1 MGALERKVDNIIA
14 EGIRQENLVGANV
27 LVLHK
32 GKEIF
37 RKSYGYADRENQVV
51 MQDDTIFRLYS
62 MSKPVLSIAAMI
74 ALEKGLIGLQDPV
87 SKYMPEYEDLKVYEA
102 DGSVRPA
109 KTKMTVF
116 QLLTM
121 TSALCYPNVD
131 SKTGLDMCKVFD
143 ETKEKLKKGE
153 HTSTREYCRLFAGIP
168 LDFDPGV
175 RWQYGLS
182 ADVLGCIIEI
192 ASGKSLGQF
201 MKEEIFEPLE
211 MVDTGFFVPAEKWN
225 RFAQWYKKDEATGH
239 IGVFKDWHLGVGK
252 YDEAPLFE
260 SGGAGLVST
269 LEDYSHIA
277 KMMLNGG
284 TYKGKQILKP
294 ETIKLMSGDHL
305 TKEQKVRYDWDSV
318 KGHGYGFLMRMV
330 QEPEATGTH
339 ATPGDF
345 GWDGWTGTYISM
357 NPEKELAIVYLMQR
371 VDTGTTKELMD
382 IKNAVYDEIEER

>member
-1 MGALERKVDNIIA
+1 MRGLETKVDSIIA
-14 EGIRQENLVGANV
+14 EGIKQENLVGANV

-37 RKSYGYADRENQVV
+37 RKSYGYADRENQVM

-74 ALEKGLIGLQDPV
+74 AMEKGLIGLQDPV
-87 SKYMPEYEDLKVYEA
+87 SKYMPEYGELKVYEA
-102 DGSVRPA
+102 DGSIRPA
-109 KTKMTVF
+109 KTEMTVF

-121 TSALCYPNVD
+121 TSALCYPNGD
-131 SKTGLDMCKVFD
+131 SQTGLDMTKVFE
-143 ETKEKLKKGE
+143 ETKAKLRSGE
-153 HTSTREYCRLFAGIP
+153 PTSTREYCRQFADVP
-168 LDFDPGV
+168 LDFDPGE

-182 ADVLGCIIEI
+182 ADVLGCVIEI

-201 MKEEIFEPLE
+201 MREEIFEPLE
-211 MVDTGFFVPAEKWN
+211 MKDTGFFVPEEKWN

-239 IGVFKDWHLGVGK
+239 IDVFKDWHLGVGK

-277 KMMLNGG
+277 RMMLNGG
-284 TYKGKQILKP
+284 NYKGKQILKP
-294 ETIKLMSGDHL
+294 ETITLMSSDHL
-305 TKEQKVRYDWDSV
+305 TKEQKIRFDWDSV
-318 KGHGYGFLMRMV
+318 KGHGYGFLVRVV

-345 GWDGWTGTYISM
+345 GWDGWTGTYISL
-357 NPEKELAIVYLMQR
+357 NPEKELAIVYLIQR
-371 VDTGTTKELMD
+371 VDTGTTKEVMD
-382 IKNAVYDEIEER
+382 IKNAVYDAIEER

>member
-1 MGALERKVDNIIA
+1 MRGLETKVDSIIA
-14 EGIRQENLVGANV
+14 EGIKQENLVGANV

-37 RKSYGYADRENQVV
+37 RKSYGYADRENQVM

-74 ALEKGLIGLQDPV
+74 AMEKGLIGLQDPV
-87 SKYMPEYEDLKVYEA
+87 SKYMPEYGALKVYEA
-102 DGSVRPA
+102 DGSIRPA
-109 KTKMTVF
+109 KTEMTVF

-121 TSALCYPNVD
+121 TSALCYPNED
-131 SKTGLDMCKVFD
+131 TPTGLDMCKVFD
-143 ETKEKLKKGE
+143 EAKEKLKKGE
-153 HTSTREYCRLFAGIP
+153 HTSTREYCRQFAGVP
-168 LDFDPGV
+168 LDFDPGE

-182 ADVLGCIIEI
+182 ADVLGCVIEI
-192 ASGKSLGQF
+192 ASGKSLEQF
-201 MKEEIFEPLE
+201 MREEIFEPLE
-211 MVDTGFFVPAEKWN
+211 MKDTGFFVPEEKWN

-239 IGVFKDWHLGVGK
+239 ICVYKDWHLGVGK

-277 KMMLNGG
+277 RMMLNGG
-284 TYKGKQILKP
+284 NYKGKQIIKP
-294 ETIKLMSGDHL
+294 ETITLMSSDHL
-305 TKEQKVRYDWDSV
+305 TKEQKIRFDWDSV
-318 KGHGYGFLMRMV
+318 KGHGYGFLVRVV

-345 GWDGWTGTYISM
+345 GWDGWTGTYISL

-371 VDTGTTKELMD
+371 VDTGTTQEVMD